1 MIIGTA
7 LIVLTW
13 VLFIGMGLPVWAGV
27 LLTIA
32 GAFII
37 LFGMTFGIYIFN
49 LDMKLTSKLEPIFL
63 KHYDKIKRNQ
73 HL

>member
-7 LIVLTW
+7 LIVLSWT
-13 VLFIGMGLPVWAGV
+13 VLATLIPLWAGIV
-27 LLTIA
+27 LTIA

-49 LDMKLTSKLEPIFL
+49 LDMKLTSMLEPIFL
-63 KHYDKIKRNQ
+63 KHYDKIKRDQ

>member
-1 MIIGTA
+1 MLIGTA

-13 VLFIGMGLPVWAGV
+13 VLFIGMGLPIWGGV
-27 LLTIA
+27 LVTIA
-32 GAFII
+32 AAFII

-49 LDMKLTSKLEPIFL
+49 LDMKLTSFLEPIFI
-63 KHYDKIKRNQ
+63 KHYDKIKRDQ

>member
-13 VLFIGMGLPVWAGV
+13 ALFVGLGLPVWAGV
-27 LLTIA
+27 LLTVL
-32 GAFII
+32 GSFII
-37 LFGMTFGIYIFN
+37 LFGLTFGMYIFN
-49 LDMKLTSKLEPIFL
+49 LDMKMTSALYPLFQ
-63 KHYDKIKRNQ
+63 KHYDKIKRDQ

>member
-13 VLFIGMGLPVWAGV
+13 VLFIGMGLPVWGGV
-27 LLTIA
+27 ILTLI

-37 LFGMTFGIYIFN
+37 LFGMTYGIYIFN
-49 LDMKLTSKLEPIFL
+49 LDMKLTSALEPIFL
-63 KHYDKIKRNQ
+63 KHYDKIKRDQ

>member
-1 MIIGTA
+1 MVTGTA
-7 LIVLTW
+7 LIVLIWT
-13 VLFIGMGLPVWAGV
+13 LFIGMGLPLWLGIV
-27 LLTIA
+27 LTVV

-49 LDMKLTSKLEPIFL
+49 LDMKLTSALEPFFL

>member
-13 VLFIGMGLPVWAGV
+13 VLFTGLGLPVWLGV
-27 LLTIA
+27 IFTVL

-37 LFGMTFGIYIFN
+37 LFGLTFSIYIFN
-49 LDMKLTSKLEPIFL
+49 LDMKLTSALFPLFQ
-63 KHYDKIKRNQ
+63 KHYDKIKRDQ